1 MHFPILNL
9 SIQRNTEGLSEP
21 FWKLL
26 RMLYSQFYITKPPD
40 NAQVDGEHKGDHA
53 IEYTMTTKN
62 QKLTFN
68 KLKCAL
74 KVR

>member
-1 MHFPILNL
+1 MHFPIFNL

-40 NAQVDGEHKGDHA
+40 NAQVDAEQKGDHA
-53 IEYTMTTKN
+53 IEYTMTTKIN
-62 QKLTFN
+62 
-68 KLKCAL
+68 
-74 KVR
+74 V